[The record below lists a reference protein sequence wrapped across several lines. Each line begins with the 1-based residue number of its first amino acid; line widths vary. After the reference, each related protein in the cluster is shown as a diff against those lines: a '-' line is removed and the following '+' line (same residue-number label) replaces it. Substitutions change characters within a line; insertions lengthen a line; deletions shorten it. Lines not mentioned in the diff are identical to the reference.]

1 MKDMRAHASASRDVV
16 APAAPAVPAPRCP
29 KRHAAL
35 ALLVVAV
42 LLVGCSNEARRTAA
56 GVTGGDADRGR
67 EAIERYRC
75 GACHTIG
82 GIRGANG
89 LVGPPLNGIASRSD
103 LAGRL
108 PNTPAN
114 LLRWIKNPQQVEP
127 GNVMPDMGIGD
138 RDARNISAYLYT
150 LR

>member
-1 MKDMRAHASASRDVV
+1 MLCGFTQPRAC
-16 APAAPAVPAPRCP
+16 PR
-29 KRHAAL
+29 RLSIGALLIVAAL
-35 ALLVVAV
+35 AG
-42 LLVGCSNEARRTAA
+42 GCSDKAPPTAA
-56 GVTGGDADRGR
+56 RLTGGNPDRGQT
-67 EAIERYRC
+67 AIERYRC
-75 GACHTIG
+75 GACHTIA

-89 LVGPPLNGIASRSD
+89 VVGPPLNGIASRGT

-108 PNTPAN
+108 PHTPAN

-138 RDARNISAYLYT
+138 RDARDISAYLYT